1 MSCTCNTKGNQFYY
15 KRVEQVKA
23 PNPQIGEFDS
33 TKPPFIMEDKEFL
46 DSFSLDKVI
55 RSVQVEDGRRLVLL
69 NDIHERLEKTPQFN
83 TKRDKITGY
92 TKERNTFQSEIF
104 LSPEE
109 SERFVKLTNIE

>member
-1 MSCTCNTKGNQFYY
+1 MNCSCATKGNQFYY
-15 KRVEQVKA
+15 IRKEDVKTPTGLDAMGKQTFVEEK
-23 PNPQIGEFDS
+23 
-33 TKPPFIMEDKEFL
+33 KEYL

-55 RSVQVEDGRRLVLL
+55 RSIQLEDNRRLVLL

-104 LSPEE
+104 LSVEE
-109 SERFVKLTNIE
+109 SEKFVKLTNIE